1 MITEFVIGAGCVYL
15 YRRFQNRK
23 VYQLK
28 ENWKNTLEN
37 ARADGIRNMK
47 GDTFEMF
54 KVFQKPY
61 GYLGLVS
68 VPSGLKVGNLENAKD
83 IIQDSL
89 HCLIE
94 IEKENFKDYIKVK
107 VITKQVEK
115 FNFEPIKT
123 YPNQLYLGKKID
135 GDYYKINLNTN
146 PHIIISGQTGTGKS
160 FLLASILTNLIYN
173 HPNSTELYLLQ
184 ITKAEIDIFSKCKNV
199 RFTSNNL
206 KEIEAILE
214 KLNNTINL
222 RSKIFSSNGIK
233 NISQW
238 NKHFKNKR
246 MKRIIVCVE
255 EISFFMNDEDS
266 NAFKIFNNLVKA
278 GRSVG
283 IHLIALTQRTTVAN
297 LGGDGELKSQT
308 TVITARQRSD
318 LDSRNAIDIG
328 DAVDLRER
336 EFIAYSNEGYVYFT
350 APYLDED
357 FNILNEYVPE
367 IKIPDIQEVKEEK
380 SNANIEVIDVTDY
393 KKLEE
398 QRLIKEGKIQ
408 VIDLSKKRKEKQIE
422 IKSSSINNN
431 KKGKVSLEVLKSAN
445 KEG

>member
-1 MITEFVIGAGCVYL
+1 MIIEFGIGAGCVYL
-15 YRRFQNRK
+15 FRRFQNRK
-23 VYQLK
+23 AYQLK
-28 ENWKNTLEN
+28 QDWKNTLEN

-54 KVFQKPY
+54 KVFEKSY
-61 GYLGLVS
+61 GYLCLVS
-68 VPSGLKVGNLENAKD
+68 KTSGLKVENLENAKD
-83 IIQDSL
+83 VIQDSL

-94 IEKENFKDYIKVK
+94 VEKENFKDYIKVK
-107 VITKQVEK
+107 IITKPVEK
-115 FNFEPIKT
+115 FNFEPVKT
-123 YPNQLYLGKKID
+123 YPNQLYFGKKID
-135 GDYYKINLNTN
+135 GDYYKIDLNTN

-173 HPNSTELYLLQ
+173 HPNSVELYLLQ

-222 RSKIFSSNGIK
+222 RSKIFSQNGIK
-233 NISQW
+233 NIGQW

-255 EISFFMNDEDS
+255 EISFFMQGEDS
-266 NAFKIFNNLVKA
+266 NAFKIFNSIVKA

-350 APYLDED
+350 SPWIDED
-357 FNILNEYVPE
+357 FNTLHEYVSE
-367 IKIPDIQEVKEEK
+367 IKIPDVQEVKEEK
-380 SNANIEVIDVTDY
+380 SNANIEVIDATDY

-408 VIDLSKKRKEKQIE
+408 IIDLTQKRKQKES
-422 IKSSSINNN
+422 IKPTTVNNN
-431 KKGKVSLEVLKSAN
+431 KKGKVSLEVIKSVN
-445 KEG
+445 REG

>member
-1 MITEFVIGAGCVYL
+1 MITEFAISAACVYL
-15 YRRFQNRK
+15 FRRFQNRK
-23 VYQLK
+23 LYQLK

-37 ARADGIRNMK
+37 ARVEGVRNMK
-47 GDTFEMF
+47 GDTFEIF
-54 KVFQKPY
+54 QVFQKNY
-61 GYLGLVS
+61 GYLCLIS
-68 VPSGLKVGNLENAKD
+68 IPSGLKVENLESAKD
-83 IIQDSL
+83 VIQDSL

-94 IEKENFKDYIKVK
+94 VEKENFKDYIKVK

-115 FNFEPIKT
+115 FNFEPVKT

-135 GDYYKINLNTN
+135 GDYYKIDLNTN

-173 HPNSTELYLLQ
+173 HPNSAELYLLQ
-184 ITKAEIDIFSKCKNV
+184 ITKAEIDIFSKCNNV

-222 RSKIFSSNGIK
+222 RSKIFSNNGIK
-233 NISQW
+233 NIGQW

-255 EISFFMNDEDS
+255 EISFFMNDEES

-350 APYLDED
+350 SPYLDED
-357 FNILNEYVPE
+357 FEILHEYVPE
-367 IKIPDIQEVKEEK
+367 IKIPDVQEVKEEK
-380 SNANIEVIDVTDY
+380 SNVNIEVIDVTDY

-408 VIDLSKKRKEKQIE
+408 IIDLTQKRKQKES
-422 IKSSSINNN
+422 IKPTTVNNN
-431 KKGKVSLEVLKSAN
+431 KKGKVSLEVIKSVN
-445 KEG
+445 REG